1 MPPAVPV
8 LARVLR
14 ATLAACSSHAPTGSH
29 LSKLPPARY
38 HHAYSAI
45 LRSTSV
51 VAQSRVV
58 SGGGWSA
65 PSRRSSLS
73 YRRTYLACCQLAA
86 WLLLPLVG
94 GLRALPRTYT
104 AGASVRPVSRYQHG
118 MPSDEL
124 TAAVVAHLQS
134 LQDVSARR
142 CGTAAPSAAVPE
154 SVYESIY
161 ECLREFPRVC
171 RTQPTREIALS
182 NWKSQA
188 SA

>member
-1 MPPAVPV
+1 M
-8 LARVLR
+8 
-14 ATLAACSSHAPTGSH
+14 
-29 LSKLPPARY
+29 
-38 HHAYSAI
+38 
-45 LRSTSV
+45 
-51 VAQSRVV
+51 
-58 SGGGWSA
+58 
-65 PSRRSSLS
+65 
-73 YRRTYLACCQLAA
+73 
-86 WLLLPLVG
+86 
-94 GLRALPRTYT
+94 PRTYT

-142 CGTAAPSAAVPE
+142 CGTAAASAAVPE

>member
-1 MPPAVPV
+1 VPPAVPV

-14 ATLAACSSHAPTGSH
+14 ATLAACSSHAPTGSN

-38 HHAYSAI
+38 RITPTVRFYGRR
-45 LRSTSV
+45 RSS
-51 VAQSRVV
+51 AQSW

-171 RTQPTREIALS
+171 RTQPTGEIALS